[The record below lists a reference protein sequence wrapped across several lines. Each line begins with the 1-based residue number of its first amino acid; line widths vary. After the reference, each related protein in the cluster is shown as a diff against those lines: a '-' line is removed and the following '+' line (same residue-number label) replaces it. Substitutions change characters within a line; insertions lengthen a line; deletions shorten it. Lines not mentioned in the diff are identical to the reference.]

1 MSKANNQPQINYLK
15 LIKAEKFPPGICVK
29 SLTVFERDTL
39 RVALTMMAHW
49 NNYPES
55 PVHMRPEWVAQVSR
69 LLIETMKERDE
80 LRSHLRELGAE
91 VPKKSVTV
99 SDMTFQQLLAKC
111 MFP

>member
-1 MSKANNQPQINYLK
+1 MSQANNRPQINYLK

-29 SLTVFERDTL
+29 SLSVFERDTL

-55 PVHMRPEWVAQVSR
+55 PVHMRPEWAAQVSR

-80 LRSHLRELGAE
+80 LRAHLKSLGAE
-91 VPKKSVTV
+91 VPEKAVKM
-99 SDMTFQQLLAKC
+99 SDMTFQQLVLKC
-111 MFP
+111 NCS